1 MKIRAATDSDRAA
14 IWEIF
19 REVIASGETYPIE
32 PDMFP
37 MAILREMLGREYFVR
52 IQPQPEL
59 EAELLP
65 RPHDESPAAG

>member
-1 MKIRAATDSDRAA
+1 MAAHRTQ
-14 IWEIF
+14 
-19 REVIASGETYPIE
+19 YPIE

-52 IQPQPEL
+52 IQPPPEL

-65 RPHDESPAAG
+65 RPHDEPPAAG